1 MTHLTTETLARL
13 VDEAPSFEEAGH
25 LESCATCTA
34 ELEALRAQTEAL
46 LGLPSLSPPGGSW
59 SALEEKLCEEGLMR
73 RDARYAPRPALPWMR
88 MAAALV
94 LFLGGAGLGAAA
106 ASWRGGTGNAET
118 AVPTAVSLD
127 QLTLE
132 ELDQLTLEEAEAF
145 VSRAQARQVAAL
157 LVYADVLGRTGGTEA
172 YVDPFTRLVLLDI
185 IAAAAEAAIHE
196 APADP
201 FLNGVFVN
209 TVAERQLAL
218 DGLSLAAADLR

>member
-13 VDEAPSFEEAGH
+13 VDEAPSSEEAGH

-34 ELEALRAQTEAL
+34 EFEALRAQTEAL
-46 LGLPSLSPPGGSW
+46 LSLPSLSPPGGSW

-73 RDARYAPRPALPWMR
+73 RDARYARRPALPWMR

-94 LFLGGAGLGAAA
+94 LFLGGAGLGATA
-106 ASWRGGTGNAET
+106 ASWHGGIGNAET
-118 AVPTAVSLD
+118 AVPTPVP
-127 QLTLE
+127 
-132 ELDQLTLEEAEAF
+132 LDQLTLEEAEAF
-145 VSRAQARQVAAL
+145 VSQAQAQQVAAL